1 MSEFNIGDKAIAL
14 STATRPNQ
22 PRQKGRMYTVTGI
35 YYCPTKGHQ
44 LINIDH
50 TKSTRRT
57 MRCGC
62 GKIHNT
68 EDNLSYTYADRFVKP
83 EELDQRLEEAV
94 EAEDYD
100 TAITI
105 RNFKARQHAE
115 D

>member
-14 STATRPNQ
+14 STAARPNQ

-44 LINIDH
+44 MINIDH

-62 GKIHNT
+62 GKIHNPG
-68 EDNLSYTYADRFVKP
+68 DNLSYTYADRFVKL
-83 EELDQRLEEAV
+83 EDLEARRDQAV
-94 EAEDYD
+94 EEEDYD
-100 TAITI
+100 TAITC
-105 RNFKARQHAE
+105 RNLIERQHAT